1 MREETALPVSQEV
14 QNAMNVIFKEDSA
27 LYAARGWGQRSGY
40 GKSIAILNIDLAN
53 AWTRKGY
60 RFTCDDMDEQ
70 IIPGTQR
77 LLAAARKKNLP
88 IIYTT
93 TAFCSRFDFGAFPL
107 GGPWEVLMVGTSGV
121 EIDDRIKPIDGVDT
135 LIVKKRPSAFAGTHL
150 GGILRAGG
158 IDTLICTGV
167 TMAGCV
173 RHTVEDAL
181 GEGFRT
187 VIIRECIGDR
197 VAAAIEWNCFDIDQK
212 YSDVEPLDKV
222 IAYIEGNEVP
232 VYQYPL

>member
-1 MREETALPVSQEV
+1 MTVSPEV
-14 QNAMNVIFKEDSA
+14 QNALNVIFDKDSS
-27 LYAARGWGQRSGY
+27 LYKGRGWNQRVGY

-77 LLAAARKKNLP
+77 LLAAARKKSLP

-93 TAFCSRFDFGAFPL
+93 TAFCSRFDIGAFPL
-107 GGPWEVLMVGTSGV
+107 RGPWEDLMLGTPGV
-121 EIDDRIKPIDGVDT
+121 EIDDRVAPVDGVDT

-150 GGILRAGG
+150 AGILRAGG

-173 RHTVEDAL
+173 RHTIEDAL
-181 GEGFRT
+181 GEGIKT
-187 VIIRECIGDR
+187 VVVRECVGDR
-197 VAAAIEWNCFDIDQK
+197 VAAAIEWNLFDLDMK
-212 YSDVEPLDKV
+212 WCDVEALDDV
-222 IAYIEGNEVP
+222 IAHLEGNQVP
-232 VYQYPL
+232 TYEYPNG

>member
-93 TAFCSRFDFGAFPL
+93 TAFCSRFDIGAFPL
-107 GGPWEVLMVGTSGV
+107 RGPWEDLMLGTSGV
-121 EIDDRIKPIDGVDT
+121 EIDDRIKPVDGVDT

>member
-1 MREETALPVSQEV
+1 MTVSPEVRNALD
-14 QNAMNVIFKEDSA
+14 VIFDEDSA
-27 LYAARGWGQRSGY
+27 FYKTRGYNKRSGY
-40 GKSIAILNIDLAN
+40 GSSIAILNIDLGN
-53 AWTRKGY
+53 AWTRKGN
-60 RFTCDDMDEQ
+60 RLTCERMDEQ

-77 LLAAARKKNLP
+77 LLAAARKKKLP

-93 TAFCSRFDFGAFPL
+93 TAFCNRFDMGAFPL
-107 GGPWEVLMVGTSGV
+107 KGPWEDLMLGTPAV
-121 EIDDRIKPIDGVDT
+121 EIDERVKPIDGVDT
-135 LIVKKRPSAFAGTHL
+135 IIIKKRPSAFAGTHL

-187 VIIRECIGDR
+187 VIVRECVGDR
-197 VAAAIEWNCFDIDQK
+197 VAAAVEWNIFDLDMK
-212 YSDVEPLDKV
+212 YSDVESLDDV
-222 IAYIEGNEVP
+222 IAYIESNHVP
-232 VYQYPL
+232 IYEYPLS

>member
-1 MREETALPVSQEV
+1 MSVSSEV
-14 QNAMNVIFKEDSA
+14 QQALDVIFDKDSDT
-27 LYAARGWGQRSGY
+27 YAKRGWNQRSGY

-60 RFTCDDMDEQ
+60 RFTCDDMDES

-77 LLAAARKKNLP
+77 LLAAARKKKLP

-93 TAFCSRFDFGAFPL
+93 TAFCSRFDIGLFPVK
-107 GGPWEVLMVGTSGV
+107 GPWEDLMLGTSGV
-121 EIDDRIKPIDGVDT
+121 EIDDRIAPVDGVDT
-135 LIVKKRPSAFAGTHL
+135 LIIKKRPSAFAGTHL
-150 GGILRAGG
+150 AGILRAGG
-158 IDTLICTGV
+158 IDTIICTGV

-187 VIIRECIGDR
+187 VIVRELVGDR
-197 VAAAIEWNCFDIDQK
+197 VAAAVEWNLFDLDMK
-212 YSDVEPLDKV
+212 YSDVENLDDV
-222 IAYIEGNEVP
+222 VAYIEGNEVP
-232 VYQYPL
+232 IYEYPAK

>member
-1 MREETALPVSQEV
+1 MPVSSKVQE
-14 QNAMNVIFKEDSA
+14 ALDVIFSEDSET
-27 LYAARGWGQRSGY
+27 YAARGWNQRSGY

-53 AWTRKGY
+53 AWTRNGY
-60 RFTCDDMDEQ
+60 RFTCDNMDES

-88 IIYTT
+88 IVYTT
-93 TAFCSRFDFGAFPL
+93 TAFCSRFDIGAFPL
-107 GGPWEVLMVGTSGV
+107 KGPWEDLMLGTPGV
-121 EIDDRIKPIDGVDT
+121 EIDERVAPVDGTDT

-158 IDTLICTGV
+158 IDTLVCTGV

-187 VIIRECIGDR
+187 ILVRECVGDR
-197 VAAAIEWNCFDIDQK
+197 VGAAVEWNMFDIDMK
-212 YSDVEPLDKV
+212 YSDVESLDDV
-222 IAYIEGNEVP
+222 IGYIEGNEVP
-232 VYQYPL
+232 VYQYPTD